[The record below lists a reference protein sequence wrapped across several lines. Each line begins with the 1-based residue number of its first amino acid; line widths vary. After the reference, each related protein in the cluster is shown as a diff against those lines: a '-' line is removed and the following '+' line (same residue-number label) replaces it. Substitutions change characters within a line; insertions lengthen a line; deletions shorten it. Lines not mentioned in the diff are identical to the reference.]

1 MNHET
6 QEKSLIELEGK
17 GIIYKIKLFFRNLF
31 YKKNPLDNNNSNI
44 HRTDNEITKN
54 KKIEFKEYISK
65 IEDDETVLLKLQ
77 KQYRSGQIKE
87 EDLSS
92 EQIDSLCKLYD
103 RQIEELKKSNELR
116 KKKILEYRKKVQ
128 ES

>member
-1 MNHET
+1 MDNNT
-6 QEKSLIELEGK
+6 QEKKLMILEEK

-31 YKKNPLDNNNSNI
+31 YKKMPLDNDTNI
-44 HRTDNEITKN
+44 HSINNEITKN
-54 KKIEFKEYISK
+54 RENEFKEYVSR
-65 IEDDETVLLKLQ
+65 IEDNETILLKLQ
-77 KQYRSGQIKE
+77 KQYRNGQIKE
-87 EDLSS
+87 KDLSS

-103 RQIEELKKSNELR
+103 NQIEKLRKSNELR